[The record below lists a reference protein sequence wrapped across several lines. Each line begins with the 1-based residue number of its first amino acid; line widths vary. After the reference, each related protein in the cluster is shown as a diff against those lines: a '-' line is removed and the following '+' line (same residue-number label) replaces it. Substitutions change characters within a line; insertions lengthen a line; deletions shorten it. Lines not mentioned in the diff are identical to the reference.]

1 MLTPNAIPKRNHGC
15 RIETDLKLWGQRA
28 VVLQNEVLRVTVLAG
43 RGADIVEFLY
53 KPLDVDFMWA
63 NPNGPVKEDASL
75 PPQEALKAFNHYYS
89 GGWQELFP
97 HGSRSVESYGT
108 DFYLHGEVWG
118 LPWDVRIE
126 EDTPERIAVTFTC
139 RTRQTPFVLE
149 RRMTLTSGSPVVQLD
164 ETAHN
169 FGRRGLD
176 IMWGHHPAFGA
187 PFLSRDCR
195 LYANAKTL
203 NVNLKHRTTWPIG
216 EYEGKRE
223 DYSRC
228 LAPRSGKGRMLYLED
243 LNEGWYALV
252 NPKLKV
258 GFGMRWNKRQFPVVW
273 IWQEAGG
280 KQSPFFGN
288 GYATAVEPFS
298 HLPFARERKEKLM
311 RVPAGKSIT
320 ARFEAFAIPG
330 GKPIRTGAELKKAL
344 TKD

>member
-1 MLTPNAIPKRNHGC
+1 MPIVKPNVLPKRNHGC
-15 RIETDLKLWGQRA
+15 RIETDATLWGQRA
-28 VVLQNEVLRVTVLAG
+28 VVLQNELLRVTVLAG

-63 NPNGPVKEDASL
+63 NPNGPVKEDSSQ
-75 PPQEALKAFNHYYS
+75 PPQEALKAFGHYYS

-97 HGSRSVESYGT
+97 HGSKPVEAYGT
-108 DFYLHGEVWG
+108 DLYQHGEVWG
-118 LPWDVRIE
+118 LAWDVRIE
-126 EDTPERIAVTFTC
+126 EDSPARISVCFTC

-149 RRMTLTSGSPVVQLD
+149 RHMTLNSGSPVVTID

-169 FGRRGLD
+169 FGRLGLD

-203 NVNLKHRTTWPIG
+203 NVNLKHRTSWPIG
-216 EYEGKRE
+216 EYKGERE
-223 DYSRC
+223 DFSK
-228 LAPRSGKGRMLYLED
+228 APVPRSGKGRMLYLED
-243 LNEGWYALV
+243 LIEGWYALV

-280 KQSPFFGN
+280 KNSPWFGN
-288 GYATAVEPFS
+288 GYATAVEPFTN
-298 HLPFARERKEKLM
+298 LPFARERKEKLM
-311 RVPAGKSIT
+311 RVPAGKAIT

-330 GKPIRTGAELKKAL
+330 GKPVRTS
-344 TKD
+344 KDLPR